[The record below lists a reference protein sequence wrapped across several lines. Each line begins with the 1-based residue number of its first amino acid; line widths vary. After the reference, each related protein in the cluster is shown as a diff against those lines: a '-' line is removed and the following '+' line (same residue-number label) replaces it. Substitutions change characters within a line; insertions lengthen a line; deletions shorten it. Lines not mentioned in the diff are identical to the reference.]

1 MAGCRRAKYKGGR
14 QKSTIRRPTGGVI
27 PVRGHGAIRTGARA
41 RAKPEFVKAIMWDC
55 CEHFLGSVL
64 EKNFCFS
71 FAFCPSL
78 CQASSCQSLRH
89 SSLSLPD
96 WSWQS
101 EVIIRRFWLHF
112 MSLLQ
117 LVNNRW
123 LYIGRG
129 RNGHLSPK
137 TIITV
142 VIIDRV
148 YRAVK
153 GG

>member
-27 PVRGHGAIRTGARA
+27 PVRGHGAIRTGGRA
-41 RAKPEFVKAIMWDC
+41 RAKAGFVKAIMWDLKC
-55 CEHFLGSVL
+55 CEHFLGSEL
-64 EKNFCFS
+64 GKKLLL
-71 FAFCPSL
+71 FCPSL

>member
-27 PVRGHGAIRTGARA
+27 PVRGHGAISTGARA
-41 RAKPEFVKAIMWDC
+41 KAEFVKAIMWDC
-55 CEHFLGSVL
+55 CEHFLGSEL

-123 LYIGRG
+123 LYIGNG
-129 RNGHLSPK
+129 RLSPK